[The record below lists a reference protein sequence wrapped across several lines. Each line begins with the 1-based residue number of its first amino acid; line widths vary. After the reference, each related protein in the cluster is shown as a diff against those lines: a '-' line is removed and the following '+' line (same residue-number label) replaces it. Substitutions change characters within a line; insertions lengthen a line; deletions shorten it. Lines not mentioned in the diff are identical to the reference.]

1 MEPYSTTL
9 VLASYQICE
18 IHPWCYLYHY
28 LRIFHC
34 CVAFHCIE
42 IPQIIHLLLVNA
54 WFFPNFWLLTF
65 CCRKGDLFQG
75 LRVGSCPT
83 LGNEL
88 SEESHMLRK
97 QESLLRRD
105 AWEESRRVREPRRTA
120 APCGSQSW
128 VLWWWG
134 SFLGFLW
141 PNILTRFWLEFHRC
155 VSPNK
160 SVSSW
165 ENKSVLNKYLL
176 VSLIY

>member
-75 LRVGSCPT
+75 LKVGSCLT
-83 LGNEL
+83 LRNKL
-88 SEESHMLRK
+88 SKETYMAIK
-97 QESLLRRD
+97 QEPLLIRGGRVVSSREREPKRTALPPGLKSSILWWLDLFPFQSILVHWFLECRCSLLSSPVWPLPICLD
-105 AWEESRRVREPRRTA
+105 
-120 APCGSQSW
+120 SW
-128 VLWWWG
+128 
-134 SFLGFLW
+134 
-141 PNILTRFWLEFHRC
+141 T
-155 VSPNK
+155 
-160 SVSSW
+160 
-165 ENKSVLNKYLL
+165 
-176 VSLIY
+176 